1 VGVRRDLS
9 IFDEDNARWRS
20 EKKRVP
26 WEERL
31 RLVEQEFPGVLQT
44 DFNVVLRDNDVFAR
58 VLKDI
63 LKVDQIEPGRAGP
76 RPNLDVER
84 GMQTWKEMT
93 GQDFSEQPFH
103 VAFQFL
109 SRGESFTMIAR
120 KTLISRSRVYKL
132 WQGWIGPTVDDL
144 RTVASA
150 YGKRP
155 AFFAEYRAEYILAAI
170 AARLT
175 REAEMTVPLYL
186 KLVRA

>member
-9 IFDEDNARWRS
+9 IFDQDNARWRAQ
-20 EKKRVP
+20 KKRVP

-31 RLVEQEFPGVLQT
+31 RLIEQEFPGALKV
-44 DFNVVLRDNDVFAR
+44 DFNVVLRDNDIFAR

-76 RPNLDVER
+76 RPNLDYDR

-93 GQDFSEQPFH
+93 GQDFSDQPFYQ
-103 VAFQFL
+103 AFQQL
-109 SRGESFTMIAR
+109 SRGDSFTIMAR

-132 WQGWIGPTVDDL
+132 WQGYIGPTVDDL
-144 RTVASA
+144 RTVAIA
-150 YGKRP
+150 YGKKP
-155 AFFAEYRAEYILAAI
+155 AFFAEYRTEYILAAL

-175 REAEMTVPLYL
+175 KEAEMTIPLYL
-186 KLVRA
+186 KLVRS

>member
-1 VGVRRDLS
+1 MGVRRDLS
-9 IFDEDNARWRS
+9 LFDEDNARWRA

-31 RLVEQEFPGVLQT
+31 RLIEDEFPGILKL

-76 RPNLDVER
+76 RPNLDYER

-93 GQDFSEQPFH
+93 GQDYTDEPFYL
-103 VAFQFL
+103 AFQRL
-109 SRGESFTMIAR
+109 SEGDSFTVIAR
-120 KTLISRSRVYKL
+120 KTFISRSRVYKL
-132 WQGWIGPTVDDL
+132 WQGFNAPTVDDL
-144 RTVASA
+144 RTIADA
-150 YGKRP
+150 YGKKP

-175 REAEMTVPLYL
+175 RETEMTIPLYL
-186 KLVRA
+186 KLVRT